1 MSATSIDERNL
12 LSKSLKAT
20 VSLAAT
26 KPQPA
31 MHQAATTEA
40 SPKKKKKRPIWRR
53 WYTILGVVLLL
64 WIVVSSIMGK
74 REKPIPVTTE
84 KAVRK
89 TIVQTVSSTGKIQ
102 PEVEVKISPEVA
114 GEIIEL
120 PVVDGMPVKKGDLLI
135 KIKPDSYKAL
145 VEAQEAAI
153 SGARAVNLQQKAT
166 LAKAEQDLKRAQD
179 LFNKKMISE
188 SEFTVAQT
196 ALDVAKS
203 TYESSQ
209 HEIERAEAGSSQAR
223 DQLSKT
229 TIYSPID
236 GTVTVLNSKLGE
248 RVVAT
253 NQFAGT
259 EVMRV
264 ADLGHMEARVDVNE
278 NDVVNVK
285 VGQKATITVDAYS
298 ERKFKGVVQQI
309 ANTGKTTGAGTQ
321 EEVTNFEVKIRMDD
335 TDLSLRPS
343 LSCTAE
349 IETNMVKDVVAVPMQ
364 SVTIRT
370 GDTNLSPEEIE
381 KRKQK
386 VAERDQADNNA
397 EVTNERLEKQTLKED
412 RAKMLKVVFL
422 KKDGKAEM
430 AKVTTGIADDTS
442 MEIKSGV
449 NVGDEVISGSY
460 SAISRKLK
468 NGAKVVI
475 DAETTK

>member
-1 MSATSIDERNL
+1 MHQVATSPVPL
-12 LSKSLKAT
+12 
-20 VSLAAT
+20 
-26 KPQPA
+26 
-31 MHQAATTEA
+31 
-40 SPKKKKKRPIWRR
+40 KKRKKPLWRR
-53 WYTILGVVLLL
+53 WYIILGVLVVL
-64 WIVVSSIMGK
+64 WIIVSSILGR

-89 TIVQTVSSTGKIQ
+89 TILQTVSATGKVQ

-120 PVVDGMPVKKGDLLI
+120 PVEDGMAIKKGDLLI

-145 VEAQEAAI
+145 LEGQEAAI
-153 SGARAVNLQQKAT
+153 SGARAINLQQKAT
-166 LAKAEQDLKRAQD
+166 LAKTEQDLKRAQD
-179 LFNKKMISE
+179 LFSKKMISE
-188 SEFTVAQT
+188 SEFSVAQT
-196 ALDVAKS
+196 ARDVAKS

-285 VGQKATITVDAYS
+285 IGQKATIAIDAYS
-298 ERKFKGVVQQI
+298 ERKFKGTVQQI

-321 EEVTNFEVKIRMDD
+321 EEVTNFEVKIRIDERD
-335 TDLSLRPS
+335 IALRPS
-343 LSCTAE
+343 LSCTAD
-349 IETNMVKDVVAVPMQ
+349 IETNMVTNAVAVPMQ

-370 GDTNLSPEEIE
+370 GDSNLSPEEIE

-386 VAERDQADNNA
+386 AAARDQGDNNA
-397 EVTNERLEKQTLKED
+397 EVSNDRQEKTALKLD
-412 RAKMLKVVFL
+412 REKLSKVVFV
-422 KKDGKAEM
+422 KDGGKAKM
-430 AKVTTGIADDTS
+430 VKVTTGIADDSS
-442 MEIKSGV
+442 MEIKSGIKE
-449 NVGDEVISGSY
+449 GDEVISGSY

-468 NGAKVVI
+468 DGAKVII
-475 DAETTK
+475 DKEPAK

>member
-1 MSATSIDERNL
+1 MHQVATS
-12 LSKSLKAT
+12 
-20 VSLAAT
+20 
-26 KPQPA
+26 PP
-31 MHQAATTEA
+31 H
-40 SPKKKKKRPIWRR
+40 PKKKKRPLWRR
-53 WYTILGVVLLL
+53 WYFIVGVLVLL
-64 WIVVSSIMGK
+64 WIVVSSILGK

-89 TIVQTVSSTGKIQ
+89 TILQTVSATGKVQ

-153 SGARAVNLQQKAT
+153 SGAKAVNLQQKAT
-166 LAKAEQDLKRAQD
+166 LAKTELDLKRAQD
-179 LFNKKMISE
+179 LFAKKMISE
-188 SEFTVAQT
+188 SEFSVAQT
-196 ALDVAKS
+196 ARDVAKS

-209 HEIERAEAGSSQAR
+209 HDIERAEAGSSQAR

-264 ADLGHMEARVDVNE
+264 ADLSHMEARVDVNE

-285 VGQKATITVDAYS
+285 VGQKATIAIDAYT

-335 TDLSLRPS
+335 SDVSLRPS
-343 LSCTAE
+343 LSCTAD
-349 IETNMVKDVVAVPMQ
+349 IETNMVTDVVAVPMQ

-381 KRKQK
+381 KRKQR
-386 VAERDQADNNA
+386 VAERDQEDNNA

-412 RAKMLKVVFL
+412 RAKLSKVVFL
-422 KKDGKAEM
+422 KKGGKAEM
-430 AKVTTGIADDTS
+430 AKVTTGIADDTF

-475 DAETTK
+475 DTETTK